1 MRRKSEDKRVDLIE
15 RVGFPI
21 FKIITEIAD
30 DDLSIILSLLGSY
43 LEKALKTIDDPEERR
58 LAATSWIT
66 MFMDR
71 LEIPYDTSYKN

>member
-1 MRRKSEDKRVDLIE
+1 MNDRDDPRVELIE
-15 RVGFPI
+15 RIGLPI

-30 DDLSIILSLLGSY
+30 NDLSIILSLLGSY
-43 LEKALKTIDDPEERR
+43 VEKILKTINDPDERR
-58 LAATSWIT
+58 QAATSWVV